1 MGYTMMSPQSYKIRH
16 YRPSDFDKYVRLHIE
31 TERIDQAGR
40 GTVRELLQ
48 EYLQRPLYNPEKDL
62 FIAEASG
69 RMVGFLNI
77 TAERVTRRV
86 LLDCLVHPEHRQRGL
101 ARRLLE
107 PAARRARELG
117 AEVMHLN
124 VSEENTPGR
133 DTLSRL
139 GFSVVR
145 QFLEMSLNISD
156 FKLPDAS
163 SNEFTLRH
171 LQRGEEEILASVQN
185 RCFADTWGFNPNT
198 AAEIAYVLSLSG
210 ASSADVV
217 LIYDGERPAGYCWTK
232 INCGTSLETA
242 GKKGRILML
251 GVDPDYRGREIG
263 RLVLKAGLSY
273 LKDNGVGVV
282 VLTVDGEN
290 QAACSLYRATGFKV
304 QARSLCYEKQLD

>member
-1 MGYTMMSPQSYKIRH
+1 MTSPQSYKIRN
-16 YRPSDFDKYVRLHIE
+16 YRPSDFDGYVSLHIE
-31 TERIDQAGR
+31 TERIDRAGR
-40 GTVRELLQ
+40 CTQRELLQ

-69 RMVGFLNI
+69 RIVGLLNI

-145 QFLEMSLNISD
+145 QFLEMSLNMVD
-156 FKLPDAS
+156 FKLPDTS
-163 SNEFTLRH
+163 GNEFTLRH
-171 LQRGEEEILASVQN
+171 LQRGEEESLASVQN
-185 RCFADTWGFNPNT
+185 RCFADTWGFNPNAT
-198 AAEIAYVLSLSG
+198 AEIAYALSLSS
-210 ASSADVV
+210 ASAADVV

-232 INCGTSLETA
+232 VNCETSAETG

-251 GVDPDYRGREIG
+251 GVDPDYRGRDIG
-263 RLVLKAGLSY
+263 RLVLEAGLSY
-273 LKDNGVGVV
+273 LKDKGVGVV
-282 VLTVDGEN
+282 ALTVDSEN
-290 QAACSLYRATGFKV
+290 QAACSLYKAAGFKV
-304 QARSLCYEKQLD
+304 QARSLCYEKRVD